1 MPAKKRKTTKK
12 DKSALSLQDNLSH
25 PIQTVYTL
33 LVMMGV
39 VKNPEDLQTRYQ
51 GADYNISIALPL
63 IKYGIAFDGD
73 ETESLEEDGWH
84 IEKLSYNDILPFS
97 RVFFAVDNSR
107 ISELYSRADPNVKTT
122 SIPEEKLLI
131 EMKRRRFPEPDRN
144 YKFTRDDGS
153 ELTTPDFTWENLR
166 LVFFMDGS
174 YWHSIKDDQAIIKE
188 IKSSRKMSEKI
199 VEKRKDKVR
208 KDGAIRSE
216 LATRG
221 WTVLSCTDDDIE
233 TPEGLKEIVDMIGRA
248 IKNISDMK
256 NLDVDDEGIQD
267 TLDLLD

>member
-1 MPAKKRKTTKK
+1 MAQKKRSSKK
-12 DKSALSLQDNLSH
+12 DKSALSMQDNLTH

-39 VKNPEDLQTRYQ
+39 VENQDDMKIRYQ
-51 GADYNISIALPL
+51 GADYNVSIALPL
-63 IKYGIAFDGD
+63 IKYAIAFEGD
-73 ETESLEEDGWH
+73 VTEPLEEDGWH
-84 IEKLSYNDILPFS
+84 VEKLSYKDVEPFS

-188 IKSSRKMSEKI
+188 IKSSRKMSDKI
-199 VEKRKDKVR
+199 VQKRKDKVR

-216 LATRG
+216 LAARG

-233 TPEGLKEIVDMIGRA
+233 TPEGLRDIVDMIGRA
-248 IKNISDMK
+248 ITNISEMR
-256 NLDVDDEGIQD
+256 NMDVDDSDLQG
-267 TLDLLD
+267 TLDLLG